1 MLNNEQL
8 VSPGMRLLIPDR
20 YFQGIDFPIRKL
32 TNRKIGSPDEPREIL
47 LQLPFANHID
57 LPGNNK
63 LGVKAYEFVDLEYTL
78 GAVTGENW
86 FFYGGND
93 ARDESNQSHPT
104 FRSQSNERIRYFYQ
118 LPSCS
123 CFRVPSPWTFVL
135 TPHNVRAVQIPPG
148 TGRKPIVYYP
158 ASAFMS
164 NADFLLQSGWL
175 FSRPCPPYVG

>member
-1 MLNNEQL
+1 MPRVQAARHF
-8 VSPGMRLLIPDR
+8 V
-20 YFQGIDFPIRKL
+20 
-32 TNRKIGSPDEPREIL
+32 GSRR
-47 LQLPFANHID
+47 FA
-57 LPGNNK
+57 
-63 LGVKAYEFVDLEYTL
+63 TM
-78 GAVTGENW
+78 AVES
-86 FFYGGND
+86 GND

-175 FSRPCPPYVG
+175 FSRP

>member
-32 TNRKIGSPDEPREIL
+32 TNRKIGSPDELREIL

-93 ARDESNQSHPT
+93 ARDAQYQFDLMNALKSGTCSLTGDRSNPELISMFELNGCYYVTGGRH
-104 FRSQSNERIRYFYQ
+104 
-118 LPSCS
+118 
-123 CFRVPSPWTFVL
+123 RV
-135 TPHNVRAVQIPPG
+135 A
-148 TGRKPIVYYP
+148 
-158 ASAFMS
+158 
-164 NADFLLQSGWL
+164 
-175 FSRPCPPYVG
+175 